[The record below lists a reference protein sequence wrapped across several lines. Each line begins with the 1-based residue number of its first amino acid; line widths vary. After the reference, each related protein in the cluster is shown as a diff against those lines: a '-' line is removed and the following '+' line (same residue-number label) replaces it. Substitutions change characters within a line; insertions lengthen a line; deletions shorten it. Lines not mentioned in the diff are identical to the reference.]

1 MFKSRIRE
9 KSKLNNKKFLLAL
22 CVCIVFLGTAYSSM
36 SQVLTLT
43 GVATIKGRGSG
54 SSGGVDSGEGSIL
67 MKGNLEAYISETG
80 GMWRAG
86 TEWNLSTK
94 IIINN
99 QNDFDTTNCEVIIY
113 APGITGITLYNGAQ
127 VAVDDASDT
136 AIITMENSATGVIKS
151 GDSYTLDIVIRF
163 TNELFESIID
173 TFSPEELEL
182 ITDNDRSILYG
193 SAQGDLSANLKNALL
208 EHIVYN
214 LAGTP
219 TPNNVEVSA
228 STVYEPEY
236 NLTDF
241 TYTYGEVK
249 FDVTY
254 SYYVRYDGVY
264 ITTAKISATNISDYD
279 ISNLAFTMKYNY
291 PLRSDY
297 YNSVVSNWGTDG
309 QNKFDNMS
317 SINIVSKTEEEV
329 LLETPSWNPVE
340 LTPGQTRNYYITQ
353 IITPLKF
360 KSFTFTDISYD
371 ISGGTA
377 ASIEFDVLEDDEEF
391 TDIEYSEV
399 PDNTAKDSTNTVPD
413 TGTNGDVQNKVE
425 DNIVEKPSDDIVDDG
440 KTDSTD
446 NVEDGVNNENTNV
459 DNGLV
464 VENPL
469 TTSVSFVEQDWGR
482 KVLIA
487 TVTLSN
493 STEKEI
499 KSATFDLVYDV
510 PVETQIDSKA
520 VYSSAS
526 LVSQTNEKISLT
538 TASGTVIPA
547 GGSITFTING
557 IDGST
562 GTSALTLS
570 NVVCTY

>member
-1 MFKSRIRE
+1 
-9 KSKLNNKKFLLAL
+9 
-22 CVCIVFLGTAYSSM
+22 
-36 SQVLTLT
+36 
-43 GVATIKGRGSG
+43 
-54 SSGGVDSGEGSIL
+54 
-67 MKGNLEAYISETG
+67 
-80 GMWRAG
+80 
-86 TEWNLSTK
+86 
-94 IIINN
+94 
-99 QNDFDTTNCEVIIY
+99 
-113 APGITGITLYNGAQ
+113 
-127 VAVDDASDT
+127 
-136 AIITMENSATGVIKS
+136 
-151 GDSYTLDIVIRF
+151 
-163 TNELFESIID
+163 
-173 TFSPEELEL
+173 
-182 ITDNDRSILYG
+182 
-193 SAQGDLSANLKNALL
+193 
-208 EHIVYN
+208 
-214 LAGTP
+214 
-219 TPNNVEVSA
+219 
-228 STVYEPEY
+228 
-236 NLTDF
+236 
-241 TYTYGEVK
+241 
-249 FDVTY
+249 
-254 SYYVRYDGVY
+254 
-264 ITTAKISATNISDYD
+264 
-279 ISNLAFTMKYNY
+279 
-291 PLRSDY
+291 
-297 YNSVVSNWGTDG
+297 
-309 QNKFDNMS
+309 MS

-469 TTSVSFVEQDWGR
+469 TASVSFVEQDWGR